1 MTSNYSRRN
10 FLQQITI
17 LVPRGY
23 ANATASLVIK
33 DSIFSLPASANE
45 SNKVAEKYLV
55 SIPFLTA
62 REETSC
68 ESQALGFRL

>member
-17 LVPRGY
+17 
-23 ANATASLVIK
+23 ATTSFLIK
-33 DSIFSLPASANE
+33 DSIFSLSASANE

-62 REETSC
+62 REGGDRDVTLDLLRKS
-68 ESQALGFRL
+68 